1 MKIKN
6 LFYFLLALPLVFA
19 ACNGG
24 DEDVDKKKEPVLTA
38 TSEELL
44 SLSAQGGEETIT
56 YTLENPVEGLSVVAS
71 ANVDWISD
79 FVYGEESVT
88 FTVAANDTTEAREG
102 VVTVAYTTLSFDVTV
117 KQEGKTL
124 EPELSV
130 VAGATAEFEA
140 AGGNGVVE
148 YEVKNPV
155 EGVELTA
162 TTEADWVGDV
172 KVDADASKVTYV
184 VAANEKSEA
193 RSAKLV
199 LSYGELK
206 QEVTISQKPFVKEG
220 EPSINLKS
228 AAVAEFKAEG
238 GDGVV
243 EYELVDAQEDLTVKV
258 EASAAWITDVK
269 VDAEGSKATYKVAA
283 NDKDEAREAK
293 LSLTYGA
300 VKVEVTVKQEAL
312 DIPDPE
318 LTLKSE
324 ATKEFAAEGGDG
336 EFAFELKNAVEGTE
350 LKAAVAADVKWITDV
365 KVDAEGSK
373 VTYKVAANDTEEARE
388 AKVTLT
394 YGELKVE
401 VTVKQ
406 AAKEADAAPE
416 LTLKSDKSEVF
427 TAEGG
432 NGEFEYEL
440 KNAVEGTELKAAVA
454 VGVTWVT
461 DVKVDAEK
469 SKVTYK
475 VAANDKPEARE
486 AKITVTY
493 GELSREYTV
502 KQEAFID
509 TTTPAIVL
517 KSSEEAT
524 RNATAGQGV
533 LRYELVNPVEGE
545 QIVATSTVDWITV
558 GEIVEEG
565 KIPYTYA
572 ENLAREE
579 RSGQIVVTYAESSF
593 TFTLTQ
599 RGATMSFNV
608 FANTDEFITYEAVT
622 RSISYEVKFPDGV
635 NSVTAEV
642 EYLSPE
648 GVEGWISNIQCNV
661 DEPTTPEEGAGDEP
675 ETAAEEPE
683 DVLRGNVTFNVAEH
697 STTKGD
703 RSAKITLT
711 YGDKVWS
718 QVLTQE
724 DNFPDDVVMNVV
736 GVSASMRTGGK
747 VWDLILTEKDAA
759 LGEPMTQITV
769 AMKSANIQYVAS
781 GTYTTPRPK
790 GIYPGTVNSSTGEWT
805 NSVYRYNTSRKEAI
819 TSCELTIAIDEA
831 KQTAAISGLFVS
843 KQTNDETGR
852 TVDVNVIFE
861 WNGPV
866 QGFRWEDP
874 TAEITSWKTFAIDA
888 SFDDCKVIRGESAGG
903 NTVELFLHTLGATT
917 GDALAA
923 GTYPVDSWTTETVA
937 GYCESNS
944 TKVNGSPITSGSVT
958 VEGSGDNYTV
968 RYELS
973 DGTYTYKGVYTGAL

>member
-1 MKIKN
+1 MAFVACTQNDVEELSANRADVPETLTVGFEGDDTRIELNEALKTVWTEGDEVSV
-6 LFYFLLALPLVFA
+6 FYKTLTNIRGAFQGKTGDRQGNILLSQTEFGDAVMDGYVVIYPYNEDYLLNTEALTLNAPIPATQSYKEGSYGENGNIMADASDATHVTLRSIYGWLRVHLTGDGEVVESITLRGNNGEQLAGYAQIDLNDYSVRFISESSEPENDMEVGGDLVFE
-19 ACNGG
+19 
-24 DEDVDKKKEPVLTA
+24 DEL
-38 TSEELL
+38 
-44 SLSAQGGEETIT
+44 IT
-56 YTLENPVEGLSVVAS
+56 EITLDCG
-71 ANVDWISD
+71 
-79 FVYGEESVT
+79 
-88 FTVAANDTTEAREG
+88 
-102 VVTVAYTTLSFDVTV
+102 
-117 KQEGKTL
+117 
-124 EPELSV
+124 
-130 VAGATAEFEA
+130 
-140 AGGNGVVE
+140 
-148 YEVKNPV
+148 
-155 EGVELTA
+155 EGVELGAEERVFYIALLPQTFA
-162 TTEADWVGDV
+162 EG
-172 KVDADASKVTYV
+172 
-184 VAANEKSEA
+184 
-193 RSAKLV
+193 
-199 LSYGELK
+199 
-206 QEVTISQKPFVKEG
+206 VTIEVNCAGYKPMTLSTDSGITIERNHIK
-220 EPSINLKS
+220 PM
-228 AAVAEFKAEG
+228 AAV
-238 GDGVV
+238 
-243 EYELVDAQEDLTVKV
+243 EY
-258 EASAAWITDVK
+258 
-269 VDAEGSKATYKVAA
+269 DAE
-283 NDKDEAREAK
+283 
-293 LSLTYGA
+293 
-300 VKVEVTVKQEAL
+300 VE
-312 DIPDPE
+312 P
-318 LTLKSE
+318 
-324 ATKEFAAEGGDG
+324 
-336 EFAFELKNAVEGTE
+336 
-350 LKAAVAADVKWITDV
+350 
-365 KVDAEGSK
+365 
-373 VTYKVAANDTEEARE
+373 
-388 AKVTLT
+388 
-394 YGELKVE
+394 
-401 VTVKQ
+401 
-406 AAKEADAAPE
+406 
-416 LTLKSDKSEVF
+416 
-427 TAEGG
+427 TA
-432 NGEFEYEL
+432 
-440 KNAVEGTELKAAVA
+440 
-454 VGVTWVT
+454 
-461 DVKVDAEK
+461 
-469 SKVTYK
+469 
-475 VAANDKPEARE
+475 
-486 AKITVTY
+486 
-493 GELSREYTV
+493 
-502 KQEAFID
+502 
-509 TTTPAIVL
+509 PAIVL

-608 FANTDEFITYEAVT
+608 FANTDELITYEAVT

-683 DVLRGNVTFNVAEH
+683 DVLRGNVTFDVAEH

-703 RSAKITLT
+703 RSARITLT

-747 VWDLILTEKDAA
+747 VWDLILTEKDNA

-790 GIYPGTVNSSTGEWT
+790 GIYPGTVNTSTGEWT

-819 TSCELTIAIDEA
+819 TDCELTIAIDEA
-831 KQTAAISGLFVS
+831 TQTAAISGYLVS
-843 KQTNDETGR
+843 KQIDDETGR
-852 TVDVNVIFE
+852 TFDVNVIFE

-874 TAEITSWKTFAIDA
+874 TAEITNWKTFAIDA

-903 NTVELFLHTLGATT
+903 NTVELFLHTLGATP

-937 GYCESNS
+937 GYCESQS
-944 TKVNGSPITSGSVT
+944 TKVNGYAITSGSVT
-958 VEGSGDNYTV
+958 VEGGGDNYTV

-973 DGTYTYKGVYTGAL
+973 DGSTTYKGVYTGAL